1 MTYHQWQPTSP
12 IISRRKIVTDDSAL
26 KQEAIT
32 AHDAEEQTHNLIGE
46 IIRKRARKS
55 SGNQGSRTTEPYYDS
70 DRASLL
76 SVDINTSSSNLNLAI
91 PDAKI

>member
-1 MTYHQWQPTSP
+1 MTYHQWQPSSP
-12 IISRRKIVTDDSAL
+12 IINRRKTLTDDSAL
-26 KQEAIT
+26 KQETTT
-32 AHDAEEQTHNLIGE
+32 AYDAEEQTHNLIGE

-55 SGNQGSRTTEPYYDS
+55 TGIQGNRTTEPYYDS